1 MDEEAAR
8 WVRVEAAKRDMS
20 VSRFVAKILRESM
33 QDSLAYQRAM
43 RKNLARKPQPI
54 SSGPY
59 PTRDELHDRPGLRR

>member
-1 MDEEAAR
+1 
-8 WVRVEAAKRDMS
+8 MS
-20 VSRFVAKILRESM
+20 VSRFVGEILRQSM

-59 PTRDELHDRPGLRR
+59 PARDELHDRPSLRR